1 MAQTFQSLYTN
12 YTDHTGDSSSGN
24 TTIGKNRINDT
35 YKELLA
41 MHDYYFAE
49 TTLPFTVSASD
60 NTYDLPYNFG
70 RMIAVTIRV
79 NDITYTLEEVP
90 SHDKWQQ
97 LHTFRATETDDIP
110 LSYHITGDSM
120 EIYPIPTSTGTSG
133 YGTFYY
139 VKRVA
144 DMQYD
149 DYVTGTVTLTNA
161 STVVTGSATTFT
173 AAMVGRFIKGNL
185 DARWY
190 ELSTFTSTTVMGLKK
205 SYQSTTGSGLA
216 YTIGE
221 IPLIPEEYHSL
232 LYYQP
237 VAQYWML
244 KKETDQAAYYQAL
257 YDKGKK
263 EFFNAYANRTRSQ
276 IMSGTIARR
285 GGRDLIAY
293 SGNRWNEPT
302 LDWADGDGGD
312 WDG

>member
-1 MAQTFQSLYTN
+1 MALTFDSLYDN
-12 YTDHTGDSSSGN
+12 YTDHVGDTTAAN
-24 TTIGKNRINDT
+24 VTIGKNRINDT
-35 YKELLA
+35 HKELLA

-49 TTLPFTVSASD
+49 TSQNFTTGASD

-70 RMIAVTIRV
+70 KMIAVTIRV
-79 NDITYTLEEVP
+79 GDTTYSLEEVP

-110 LSYHITGDSM
+110 IAYHITGDRM
-120 EIYPIPTSTGTSG
+120 EIFPFPTAAGTAD

-139 VKRVA
+139 VKRVV

-149 DYVTGTVTLTNA
+149 DYTTGTVTLTNA
-161 STVVTGSATTFT
+161 SAVVTGASTTFT
-173 AAMVGRFIKGNL
+173 AAMVGRYIKGNL

-205 SYQSTTGSGLA
+205 TFQGTTASALA

-221 IPLIPEEYHSL
+221 MPLIPEEYHNL

-263 EFFNAYANRTRSQ
+263 EFFNQYANRTRSQ
-276 IMSGTIARR
+276 IIT
-285 GGRDLIAY
+285 GRESRPNRSLTAY
-293 SGNRWNEPT
+293 GSNRWDEPPLLWDQNNE
-302 LDWADGDGGD
+302 W
-312 WDG
+312 